1 MTGKTDI
8 FTINS
13 GFVTESGYS
22 FPEIKVTY
30 KTWGTLNSDGSNAV
44 LICHA
49 LTGNSDADEWFPGL
63 FEDKEILDPSKQ
75 FIICSNVL
83 GGCYGTTGPTSINP
97 ATQKPYKGDFPKI
110 SIIDI
115 VEVQRKLA
123 DFLGVRAIELAIGG
137 SMGGMQVLE
146 WLILDKRVK
155 KAVLIAMG
163 KAHSAWT
170 VGASEAQR
178 RAIFADKHWNDGFY
192 DASTPPADGLA
203 AARMIA
209 MLMYRSAEAFQRRF
223 DRKKQNGQ
231 DDQLQVNSYLNYQG
245 DKLVKRFDANTYV
258 RLTQAMDTHDVA
270 RNRSDY
276 NDVLM
281 NVTIPVLVIGITSDV
296 LYPIQEQRELASLLP
311 NSTFAELDSD
321 EGHDAFLIEFPKMV
335 ALFKS
340 FQQQIP
346 A

>member
-22 FPEIKVTY
+22 FPEVKVTY

-49 LTGNSDADEWFPGL
+49 LTGNADADEWLPGL
-63 FEDKEILDPSKQ
+63 FEEKEILDPSKQ

-97 ATQKPYKGDFPKI
+97 ATNKPYQADFPKV
-110 SIIDI
+110 SIRDI

-123 DFLGVRAIELAIGG
+123 DFLGVREFELAIGG
-137 SMGGMQVLE
+137 SMGGMQILE
-146 WLILDKRVK
+146 WLILDNRVK

-209 MLMYRSAEAFQRRF
+209 MMMYRSAEAFQRRF
-223 DRKKQNGQ
+223 DRKLQSGQ
-231 DDQLQVNSYLNYQG
+231 DDLLQVNSYLNYQG

-270 RNRSDY
+270 RNRGDY
-276 NDVLM
+276 NDVLK

-311 NSTFAELDSD
+311 NSTFAELESD